1 MDSGPVSCNFVGSKA
16 MKPKKVLEEA
26 REIRNPELDLVEKGI
41 SAFEELPGLCK
52 SYAIS
57 SFTFGESPTFT
68 LFLFSVNHHIWHN
81 LLNLSIAMFMYPPVR
96 MFLKKPWRVHV

>member
-1 MDSGPVSCNFVGSKA
+1 MDSGPVSCNFVGGGKT

-41 SAFEELPGLCK
+41 SGFEELPGLCK

-68 LFLFSVNHHIWHN
+68 LFFSVNNHIWHN
-81 LLNLSIAMFMYPPVR
+81 L
-96 MFLKKPWRVHV
+96 